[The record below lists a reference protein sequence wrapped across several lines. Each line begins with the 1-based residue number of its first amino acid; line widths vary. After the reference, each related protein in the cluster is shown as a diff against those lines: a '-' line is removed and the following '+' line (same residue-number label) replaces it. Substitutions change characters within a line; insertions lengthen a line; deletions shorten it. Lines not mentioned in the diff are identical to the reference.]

1 MKKIIIIAN
10 TLKNKDDMLSRQIKE
25 RCILNNRIAENGMD
39 SFLWMGEMTKT
50 DFNQTYLDAMARKGD
65 LYLFWNDYSDIFHF
79 FSCLNDNVHAGEI
92 MPAVSTLLYIGTHD
106 RIETDLKHRT
116 NLLKKNGISP
126 SCVMQVDMLK
136 CITPFDMNVFVSP
149 KLIG

>member
-1 MKKIIIIAN
+1 MKKVIIIAN
-10 TLKNKDDMLSRQIKE
+10 TLKDDGGMLSQQI
-25 RCILNNRIAENGMD
+25 RDGSILNSKTAENGID
-39 SFLWMGEMTKT
+39 SFLWMGKMTKT
-50 DFNQTYLDAMARKGD
+50 DFNQTYLDTLERKGD

-79 FSCLNDNVHAGEI
+79 FSCLNDNVHADEI
-92 MPAVSTLLYIGTHD
+92 MPAVSMLLYTGTHD

-126 SCVMQVDMLK
+126 SCIMQVDMLG
-136 CITPFDMNVFVSP
+136 CVNLFDMNVFVSP